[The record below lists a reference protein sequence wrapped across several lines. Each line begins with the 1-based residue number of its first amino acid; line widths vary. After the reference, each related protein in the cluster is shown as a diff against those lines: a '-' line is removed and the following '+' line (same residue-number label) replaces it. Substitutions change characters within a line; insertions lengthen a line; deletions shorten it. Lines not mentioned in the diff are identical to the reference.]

1 MRLDSQHVYLTMVR
15 AYGTP
20 ERALDQL
27 LAKVEEHDQAFL
39 CGKQMDIEGRNVAQQ
54 LYNIVNSVYAERLTE
69 QISNQ
74 DNNTGDN

>member
-1 MRLDSQHVYLTMVR
+1 MSPEHVYFTMVR

-39 CGKQMDIEGRNVAQQ
+39 WGKTMDMESRNVAEQ
-54 LYNIVNSVYAERLTE
+54 LYNIVSSVYAERLTE
-69 QISNQ
+69 QFSNQ
-74 DNNTGDN
+74 DNTTGDN